1 MPELASLDLTIPLL
15 AVAAAA
21 NVACVLRGA
30 PRRWQVALGVCLA
43 VLSGLLLKSWIE
55 GLVYLIVMP

>member
-21 NVACVLRGA
+21 NFACVLRGA
-30 PRRWQVALGVCLA
+30 ARRWQVALGLCLA
-43 VLSGLLLKSWIE
+43 ALSGVLLKSWIE
-55 GLVYLIVMP
+55 GLVYLMLMP